1 LVEVLTTAAKGGED
15 LSGQTEYTVPLPTTS
30 LTNNGSWK
38 KQKFKTRVS
47 VIPPLDTSVTDR
59 LLRVL
64 FTTLNWTMMTGL
76 NPEVLLKREN
86 EKRKDAKGS
95 NVASVICREHCLTC
109 AGGL

>member
-15 LSGQTEYTVPLPTTS
+15 LFGQTEYTVPLSTTS

-38 KQKFKTRVS
+38 KKFKTRVS

-76 NPEVLLKREN
+76 NPEVFLKREN
-86 EKRKDAKGS
+86 EKRKDLKGS
-95 NVASVICREHCLTC
+95 NVASVI
-109 AGGL
+109 